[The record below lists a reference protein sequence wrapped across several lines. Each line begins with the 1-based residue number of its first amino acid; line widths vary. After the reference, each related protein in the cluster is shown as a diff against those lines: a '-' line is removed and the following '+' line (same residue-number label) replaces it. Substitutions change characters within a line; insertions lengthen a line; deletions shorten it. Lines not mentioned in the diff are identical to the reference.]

1 MKEIL
6 NFVQTYW
13 REILE
18 VVTLLATFLVF
29 LCKKVKV
36 ENPSIISF
44 IDDVLPE
51 AIAAA
56 EVALGSGKGDQKK
69 ETVTNTVLQALKKGF
84 HGINEKKY
92 KKVISDKIELILSTP
107 QKKG

>member
-1 MKEIL
+1 MENIIKFI
-6 NFVQTYW
+6 QTYW

-18 VVTLLATFLVF
+18 VVTLLATFFVF
-29 LCKKVKV
+29 LFKKVKV

-56 EVALGSGKGDQKK
+56 EVVLGSGKGDQKK
-69 ETVTNTVLQALKKGF
+69 ETVIKTVLHALKNGF